1 MKRKLFLL
9 LCALLTT
16 VGMWAQKDVTSLY
29 ITNATL
35 SSLSGWT
42 VDCDNKGGEGA
53 PANAFTSTT
62 RGNNT
67 SGYATEAY
75 AGWGSIF
82 MTEYSIKQTITVPAG
97 NYRLVCYA
105 FFRQGDTNDADH
117 NAKSLASLKAGSNS
131 VSLNTLRS
139 ITAASYANNQAE
151 GANCFDSKM
160 YRNVVEFTSDGSP
173 IEIGVEGTFDEARS
187 WCIVGQFE
195 LFDLNDLASASSPT
209 DVTYAITNSGF
220 EYRNLSN
227 WTNNVTVGNN
237 HYASDD
243 HFDPN
248 RAGLGY
254 YETWTSSGGGGKLG
268 DAGTF
273 TQTLAN
279 MPAGLYEL
287 SVYAQNIEQ
296 GNGNAGGTG
305 MFVTANSDQTV
316 IGVAGQYKVRTT
328 LATDGD
334 LTIGIKFDNCSGNW
348 AAFDRFGL
356 LFYGD
361 PLDAYRELLE
371 GAATAAQTLHD
382 SGTLP
387 TTVAAELQTAIDE
400 NNKPD
405 EYTTE
410 DEFNTAISNIE
421 SATTAAESCVAP
433 YAEYNKLRTA
443 VQALYDV
450 DAYEELVENAHTTL
464 GTALS
469 TAATNVAAAED
480 ADDIESVTAT
490 MKTAAITYAGN
501 ANPTNEAKPF
511 DLTFMLTNPD
521 VSDYWTGAWG
531 VKPDGWYTDHSD
543 GNFQV
548 MANEDMGPGG
558 EVFME
563 YWSESAKTSGFCL
576 NQKVTLDEGTYRM
589 TGRVGLMQDT
599 GGNNAKMTFSANETD
614 GTQIVVGSLANQEVE
629 FVNTSN
635 NTEVKVGIKAHTGNT
650 YRWIGIN
657 KIKLYKIPAKTYTV
671 DEDDAWDYSTSG
683 AGDVTLNRTIKV
695 GVNTLVLP
703 FSMTQSEVESK
714 FGEGSKVYQLVSY
727 DSKTDNISFT
737 SREGIAPNE
746 PCLLKATVAGTSYEL
761 EGRTIVNAASDAPT
775 ATGTNVSLIGSYDA
789 SIYVPQDE
797 NSYIISGGVIYQ
809 VDSEVT
815 LRNTRAYIA
824 INTNSG
830 GRQLIL
836 NLDENPT
843 IINAIEAADAET
855 EGGLK
860 DGKYLIGNKVV
871 LVKNGVKYGANGQKL
886 N

>member
-16 VGMWAQKDVTSLY
+16 VGMWAQKDVTSTY

-35 SSLSGWT
+35 SNGTTGWT
-42 VDCDNKGGEGA
+42 ITCTNDGGDGA
-53 PANAFTSTT
+53 PANAFSNSV

-67 SGYATEAY
+67 VGYATEAY
-75 AGWGSIF
+75 AGWGKVYIHD
-82 MTEYSIKQTITVPAG
+82 YSMKQTITLPAG
-97 NYRLVCYA
+97 HYRLVCYA
-105 FFRQGDTNDADH
+105 FFRWGQNFNTDANKS
-117 NAKSLASLKAGSNS
+117 NAYLKAGDQQ
-131 VSLNTLRS
+131 VTIKTLGS
-139 ITAASYANNQAE
+139 ITAAGYANSQAE

-160 YRNVVEFTSDGSP
+160 YRNVVEFVSDGSS
-173 IEIGVEGTFDEARS
+173 IEIGIEGTFDEAKS

-195 LFDLNDLASASSPT
+195 LFDLDDVASVSSPT

-220 EYRNLSN
+220 EYRDLSN